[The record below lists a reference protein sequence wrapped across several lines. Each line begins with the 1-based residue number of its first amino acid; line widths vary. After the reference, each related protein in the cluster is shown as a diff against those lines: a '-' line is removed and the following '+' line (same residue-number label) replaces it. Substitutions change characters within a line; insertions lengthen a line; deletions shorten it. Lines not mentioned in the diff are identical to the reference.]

1 MKLSLI
7 NHASKRVVVVGGG
20 SAGISTAARLSK
32 SRDIDVTLVDGSKKH
47 YYQPIWTLVG
57 GGLYNFSD
65 SCNYFVIFSKG
76 YVTYLLTCDQLK
88 TGKYS
93 VSML

>member
-20 SAGISTAARLSK
+20 SAGISTASRLSK

-65 SCNYFVIFSKG
+65 SEVGF
-76 YVTYLLTCDQLK
+76 
-88 TGKYS
+88 
-93 VSML
+93 